1 VPPAAVGDSTA
12 VARVLDIALKLPAE
26 PLLGTADRELGVV
39 KPGDIDPTATVFVVG
54 VGEDAA
60 LRGVTVV
67 VGAGVVAG
75 EPIDVVV
82 MAGAPVMLPVFVPG
96 CPLIWAAAGAAS
108 PTLSSK
114 ANLSEWAIADRSGT
128 EDTVRTAVSAG
139 SST

>member
-1 VPPAAVGDSTA
+1 MPAAAVGDSTA
-12 VARVLDIALKLPAE
+12 VTRALDI
-26 PLLGTADRELGVV
+26 
-39 KPGDIDPTATVFVVG
+39 
-54 VGEDAA
+54 
-60 LRGVTVV
+60 V

-82 MAGAPVMLPVFVPG
+82 MAGAPVMPPVFVPG
-96 CPLIWAAAGAAS
+96 CPLTWAAAGAAS

-139 SST
+139 SSG